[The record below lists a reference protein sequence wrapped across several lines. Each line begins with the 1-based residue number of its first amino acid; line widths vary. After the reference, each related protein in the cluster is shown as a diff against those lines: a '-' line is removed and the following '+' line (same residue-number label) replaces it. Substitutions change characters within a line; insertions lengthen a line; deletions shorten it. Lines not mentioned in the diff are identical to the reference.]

1 MINQGIYF
9 SVIVVS
15 LNTKKKL
22 LNTLESIYKQKI
34 YRENYEIIVVDG
46 MSIDG
51 TQEEILK
58 KNNKI
63 DKLIIEKDSGIYD
76 AMNKGIKYAKGEWI
90 IFLNSGDLFYNNY
103 VLKKI
108 YSCKINNNDIIFG
121 DTIVDNKK
129 FRYRV
134 NGKLFNENSI
144 NIPFCHQSCFV
155 KTNILKKNNFDLKY
169 KICSDFNF
177 FTKIYKKKKIFKK
190 IDLIISIVEA
200 GGLSDK
206 NRFIAFMENTKIVFR
221 HALSFKNFLKIA
233 YYFLFQLISQ
243 LVKFFLP
250 SIIINKILRKKY
262 KKDIINL

>member
-1 MINQGIYF
+1 MIDKHIYF

-15 LNTKKKL
+15 LNTKEKL
-22 LNTLESIYKQKI
+22 RNTLESIYKQKI
-34 YRENYEIIVVDG
+34 NRENYEIIVVDG

-58 KNNKI
+58 KDNKI

-76 AMNKGIKYAKGEWI
+76 AMNKGIKYSKGEWI

-108 YSCKINNNDIIFG
+108 YSCKINENDIIYG

-129 FRYRV
+129 FLYRV

-169 KICSDFNF
+169 KICSYFNF
-177 FTKIYKKKKIFKK
+177 FTKIYKKKKI
-190 IDLIISIVEA
+190 I
-200 GGLSDK
+200 
-206 NRFIAFMENTKIVFR
+206 
-221 HALSFKNFLKIA
+221 
-233 YYFLFQLISQ
+233 
-243 LVKFFLP
+243 
-250 SIIINKILRKKY
+250 
-262 KKDIINL
+262 